1 MNTDSFS
8 RFSLLK
14 SILILMGTSFFAF
27 LLSGALHETGHY
39 LASTILGVPVR
50 GIVLHPFG
58 QDYNIYLG
66 DLSVALGTPVR
77 RAFEAFSGPFFTVL
91 IGVMVSLLLWRR
103 RVPVL
108 LPLLMVG
115 STSLLIESV
124 GIILEI
130 TDPNP
135 SADWSRVMQSG
146 IPAGILWLLAVVM
159 LIAGCLWML
168 QLLPLAGIRSQD
180 PLWRKLVVFLAGI
193 SVLLL
198 CAVIYQTLFG
208 GDYYVP
214 TWRGYMLMENLRKA
228 KTIQLGVS
236 IVLFTVIAA
245 LHKPL
250 FPWLDRLS
258 HTPVAQARWRE
269 ALIAI
274 GLGLAITIIQL
285 AYFNDPTIVVR

>member
-1 MNTDSFS
+1 
-8 RFSLLK
+8 
-14 SILILMGTSFFAF
+14 MGTSFFAF
-27 LLSGALHETGHY
+27 LLSGALHETAHY
-39 LASTILGVPVR
+39 LASTIQGVPVR

-66 DLSVALGTPVR
+66 DLSVALGTPLR
-77 RAFEAFSGPFFTVL
+77 RAFNGLSGPLFNIL
-91 IGVMVSLLLWRR
+91 IGTMVSLLLWRKR
-103 RVPVL
+103 APVL

-115 STSLLIESV
+115 STSLLMESV

-130 TDPNP
+130 TNPNA
-135 SADWSRVMQSG
+135 SGDWTSVMQFG
-146 IPAGILWLLAVVM
+146 IPAGILWLLAIVM
-159 LIAGCLWML
+159 LIAGCIWML

-180 PLWRKLVVFLAGI
+180 PFWRKWIVFLVGI
-193 SVLLL
+193 PILLL
-198 CAVIYQTLFG
+198 CAVIYQTLVG

-214 TWRGYMLMENLRKA
+214 TWGGYMRMENLRMA
-228 KTIQLGVS
+228 RIIQMGVS
-236 IVLFTVIAA
+236 IVLMTVTVA

-258 HTPVAQARWRE
+258 HTPVAQIRWRE

-285 AYFNDPTIVVR
+285 VYFNDPTIVVQ